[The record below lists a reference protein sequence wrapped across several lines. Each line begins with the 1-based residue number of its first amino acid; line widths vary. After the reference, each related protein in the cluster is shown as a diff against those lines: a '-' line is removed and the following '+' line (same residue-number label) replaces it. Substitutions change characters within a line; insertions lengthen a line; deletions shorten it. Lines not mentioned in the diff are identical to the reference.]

1 MAKVGFVGL
10 GIMGN
15 PMAGHLIDAGH
26 SACAA
31 NGGAA
36 WDHSALVKALEMLA
50 NHTVAPDA

>member
-1 MAKVGFVGL
+1 
-10 GIMGN
+10 
-15 PMAGHLIDAGH
+15 